1 VRSHFLQRRRRQRMA
16 ARGPRGGRRDQSVAG
31 RLTHVSA
38 CSKSQGKVAQLDVGS
53 NATRSRSGKLNRE
66 ELLRRRRYPLCT
78 ISRRWNDRGRG
89 NRQGSHRPKGA
100 GRRMRNNCSKA
111 GYL

>member
-1 VRSHFLQRRRRQRMA
+1 MV

-66 ELLRRRRYPLCT
+66 ELLRRRDIRYARFPGVGMT
-78 ISRRWNDRGRG
+78 AVAVIGKAAIG
-89 NRQGSHRPKGA
+89 PGA
-100 GRRMRNNCSKA
+100 EHSANSNAASAM
-111 GYL
+111 